1 MMKALK
7 EKIKEK
13 LEADLKDAKEIG
25 DKRQLMVRRM
35 LDNEKKLNAKIA
47 DLESSKPKEQNS
59 MMIAFKAKI
68 KDKLDQDLKAAKA
81 TGDKRQLMVR
91 RMLDNE
97 KKLQARIVELEEN

>member
-35 LDNEKKLNAKIA
+35 LENEKKLNAKIA

>member
-13 LEADLKDAKEIG
+13 LEADLKDAKQIG

-35 LDNEKKLNAKIA
+35 LENEKKLNAKIA

-91 RMLDNE
+91 RMLDKE